1 MNRKIIFY
9 RICTKVKSELL
20 SEGIQMGIC
29 MGDVFEND
37 NLMNAMEYLHRK
49 HDGCGSDGVMLSE
62 IEDYWAING
71 DKIKN
76 AIADKIYTVGL
87 VKQEEIVNRKGK

>member
-1 MNRKIIFY
+1 
-9 RICTKVKSELL
+9 
-20 SEGIQMGIC
+20 MGIC

-87 VKQEEIVNRKGK
+87 VKQEEIVNRKGQ